1 MKSLKIIKMKALP
14 VLLTVIV
21 FTSFSSLYILVGCA
35 KVDSSVAADRG
46 KPQIVTT
53 IFASYDFA
61 RQIVGDKA
69 DVSMLVPPGSE
80 THSFEPTPQDIITL
94 ENCDLFIYAGGES
107 DTWVTDM
114 LASVKNDGMVII
126 KMIDCVSTVEEDI
139 AVLADPSTAEEEGEL
154 DEHVWTSLKNAAII
168 AQTISDEL
176 CKIDAND
183 SETYE
188 RNVATFCGELT
199 TLDKQFKD
207 IVAAGQRNLLVFG
220 DRFPFRYF
228 ADEYGLECKA
238 AFPGCSTAT
247 EASAQ
252 TVAALVDVV
261 EENKVPLVLYREL
274 SDHKIADSIA
284 RETNTTTGELHSC
297 HNISRNDF
305 NAGATYIS
313 IMQRN
318 ADVLKV
324 ALA

>member
-1 MKSLKIIKMKALP
+1 MKSLKIFKMKALP
-14 VLLTVIV
+14 VMLTVIV
-21 FTSFSSLYILVGCA
+21 FMSFSSLYILVGCGNT
-35 KVDSSVAADRG
+35 DSSIAANRG
-46 KPQIVTT
+46 KPQIITT

-61 RQIVGDKA
+61 RQIAGDKA
-69 DVSMLVPPGSE
+69 NVSMLVSPGSE
-80 THSFEPTPQDIITL
+80 THSFEPTPQDIISL
-94 ENCDLFIYAGGES
+94 KNCDLFIYAGGES
-107 DTWVTDM
+107 DTWVSE
-114 LASVKNDGMVII
+114 LLLSVKNDNMVII
-126 KMIDCVSTVEEDI
+126 KMIDCVSTVEEDV

-154 DEHVWTSLKNAAII
+154 DEHVWTSLQNAAII
-168 AQTISDEL
+168 TQTISDEL
-176 CKIDAND
+176 CKIDADNRQ
-183 SETYE
+183 TYE
-188 RNVATFCGELT
+188 RNTAAFCGELAN
-199 TLDKQFKD
+199 LDKQFYE

-228 ADEYGLECKA
+228 ADDYGLECKA

-252 TVAALVDVV
+252 TVAALVDIV
-261 EENKVPLVLYREL
+261 EGSNVPIVLYREL

-284 RETNTTTGELHSC
+284 RETGATTGEFHSC
-297 HNISRNDF
+297 HNISRDDF